1 MSNKNKALLTP
12 FAECRTMRVTAA
24 ATQVHVKAVL
34 QEAVLTPFHCNVSA
48 NSNHHFGSFHHSWDC
63 LTERIQ

>member
-34 QEAVLTPFHCNVSA
+34 QEADLHSVHLAWWRFCITDQKLLTRVP
-48 NSNHHFGSFHHSWDC
+48 
-63 LTERIQ
+63 